1 MCELYAVNSRDT
13 VNIKPNCDLFYQHSI
28 DHPDG
33 WGLSFWQRNAAIV
46 YRSLSEHWM
55 IPSTVLIY
63 KKIYGVPVPWCIFAL
78 PR

>member
-33 WGLSFWQRNAAIV
+33 WDCPFGREMPRLFIEA
-46 YRSLSEHWM
+46 LSEHWM

>member
-13 VNIKPNCDLFYQHSI
+13 VNIKPNCDLFYQHSMTI
-28 DHPDG
+28 RMVGDCPFG
-33 WGLSFWQRNAAIV
+33 REMPRLFIEA
-46 YRSLSEHWM
+46 LSEHWM

>member
-33 WGLSFWQRNAAIV
+33 WGLPRLFIEA
-46 YRSLSEHWM
+46 LSEHWM

>member
-33 WGLSFWQRNAAIV
+33 WPFGREMQRLFIAA
-46 YRSLSEHWM
+46 LSEHWM
-55 IPSTVLIY
+55 IPSTVLIC
-63 KKIYGVPVPWCIFAL
+63 KKIYGVPVLWCIYVL
-78 PR
+78 QR